1 MFHKYLRILVY
12 MTWVMLLLWLA
23 YFTILYYIG
32 DLYSSSVCNI
42 FSIHK
47 VIHTSTGTC
56 INVLITFNFRFC
68 IEILCLDWYFLPTHR
83 ENPSKSNEKRSMK
96 MTNEKK
102 LDIQYNGLEICK
114 LFFLINFWIHK
125 TGFSFTGIAYF
136 LIFRHTLSTGNKY
149 CCVSIFHYCSCH
161 TQY

>member
-1 MFHKYLRILVY
+1 M
-12 MTWVMLLLWLA
+12 
-23 YFTILYYIG
+23 
-32 DLYSSSVCNI
+32 
-42 FSIHK
+42 
-47 VIHTSTGTC
+47 
-56 INVLITFNFRFC
+56 
-68 IEILCLDWYFLPTHR
+68 PTHR

-149 CCVSIFHYCSCH
+149 CCVSILQLSH
-161 TQY
+161 TVLMIYFCKPQTMLVPWLQVTRLTVLSDINKYLSMLEPHISTSFFSADMYLLQWRDCQFSAEFLYELKTF